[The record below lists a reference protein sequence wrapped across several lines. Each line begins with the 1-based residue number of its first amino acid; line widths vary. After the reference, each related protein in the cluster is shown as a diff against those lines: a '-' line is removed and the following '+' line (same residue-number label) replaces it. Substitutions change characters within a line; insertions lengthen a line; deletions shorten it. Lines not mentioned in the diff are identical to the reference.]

1 MTFDFFQNK
10 YNIYLLHLKNKITF
24 WETFSQNLSFFC
36 FQHSQKILHSFQ
48 NKLHEYSLFFQ
59 QFAFFL
65 RSKHHNMRIQFQIEE
80 KQKNLDKL
88 NTALDKAGVPVPKDT
103 FPKTTAAFE
112 EVARS
117 DKERFDRKA
126 EKTSGGGGGGGIPSD
141 KMDKMKK
148 MNYKAGG
155 KVKSASSRADGC
167 AIRGKTRA

>member
-1 MTFDFFQNK
+1 MKKVKRYEDGGDVSLEKKYPGAKITRLPPAPPPTEGGKGSEQHIRNLEWVRNK
-10 YNIYLLHLKNKITF
+10 YNNSNAKK
-24 WETFSQNLSFFC
+24 E
-36 FQHSQKILHSFQ
+36 
-48 NKLHEYSLFFQ
+48 LF
-59 QFAFFL
+59 
-65 RSKHHNMRIQFQIEE
+65 EE

-88 NTALDKAGVPVPKDT
+88 NTALDRAGVPLPKKDT

-155 KVKSASSRADGC
+155 KVSSASKRADGI